1 MCHKCV
7 TMNYEFKHLKS
18 FYQVDAR
25 VGISFFF
32 NGKRYRYFCA
42 KILELD
48 LQPNQFDYPEKEQK
62 LNELLNLFRKK
73 LEKGWR
79 PTIAIKNAAEV
90 KIENISLEH
99 AVQQALKQ
107 KLSVKYSSYYER
119 DLKKATSCISNFV
132 KNQKYRNLKLSE
144 LDIALARELL
154 RFTSESSRVQF
165 NFKIVYSAL
174 LGEMFEI
181 YKLSNPFKSIK
192 LKKQEEV
199 LHKPIKQIKE
209 VLAEIYHFN
218 TNLHLCCLIA
228 YGCLLRPHRE
238 IRNLK
243 WSDFSEDC
251 SYISLSGAQNKGKK
265 NRIVPVPN
273 FVKENLIKGV
283 GSNNVF
289 SNKKEAFNEDYFKTL
304 WTKYK
309 KKSNLLMKENTL
321 YSFRHTGAINV
332 YEKTGS
338 LSKLQQ
344 VMGHSNLNVS
354 LTYLRGLGTKQLT
367 VEDMPELF

>member
-42 KILELD
+42 KILEYD
-48 LQPNQFDYPEKEQK
+48 LQPNQFDYPEKEKK
-62 LNELLNLFRKK
+62 LNEMLKLFQKK

-79 PTIAIKNAAEV
+79 PNIAIKNGIKAKFED
-90 KIENISLEH
+90 ISLEH
-99 AVQQALKQ
+99 AAQQALKQ

-119 DLKKATSCISNFV
+119 DLKKATRCISNFV
-132 KNQKYRNLKLSE
+132 KIQKYRNLKLTE
-144 LDIALARELL
+144 LDITLARELL

-181 YKLSNPFKSIK
+181 NKLSNPFKSIK
-192 LKKQEEV
+192 LKKQAEV
-199 LHKPIKQIKE
+199 LHKPIKEIKE
-209 VLAEIYHFN
+209 VLEEIYHFN

-251 SYISLSGAQNKGKK
+251 SFISLSGTQNKGKK

-273 FVKENLIKGV
+273 FVKDNLSKGLD
-283 GSNNVF
+283 SNNIF
-289 SNKKEAFNEDYFKTL
+289 SNNPIAFNEDYFKTL
-304 WTKYK
+304 WSKYK
-309 KKSNLLMKENTL
+309 KRSNLLMKENTL

-354 LTYLRGLGTKQLT
+354 LTYLRGLGVKQLT
-367 VEDMPELF
+367 VEDMPDL

>member
-62 LNELLNLFRKK
+62 LNELLNIFRKK

-107 KLSVKYSSYYER
+107 KLSIKYSSYYER

-174 LGEMFEI
+174 LGEMFEY

-199 LHKPIKQIKE
+199 LHKPIKEIKE
-209 VLAEIYHFN
+209 VLEEIYHFN

-265 NRIVPVPN
+265 NRIVPVPMYVRN
-273 FVKENLIKGV
+273 YLVKGNASHNIFTGEH
-283 GSNNVF
+283 
-289 SNKKEAFNEDYFKTL
+289 EAYNEDYFKTL
-304 WTKYK
+304 WSKYK
-309 KKSNLLMKENTL
+309 KRSTLLNKDNTL

-332 YEKTGS
+332 FEKTGS
-338 LSKLQQ
+338 LIKLQQ

-354 LTYLRGLGTKQLT
+354 LTYLRGLEVKQL
-367 VEDMPELF
+367 VEEDMPEL